1 MRNPSKE
8 NPKEIKPKKIWD
20 PNIIIECG
28 EIKPKDGEEYP
39 SKKKEKTPKNWN
51 HMVNQK
57 NKVK

>member
-28 EIKPKDGEEYP
+28 EIKPKDGENTLAKR
-39 SKKKEKTPKNWN
+39 KKTLTIETIW
-51 HMVNQK
+51 
-57 NKVK
+57 

>member
-1 MRNPSKE
+1 MMRNPSKE

-39 SKKKEKTPKNWN
+39 SKKKEKTPKN
-51 HMVNQK
+51 
-57 NKVK
+57 